1 MSQPDL
7 SSANAPRGVLV
18 QRPKASVY
26 TVMLVIALLAIL
38 LASLFLWLE
47 IGKYGGLGQIKGKV
61 SSVTPASGP
70 GFAGPVLA

>member
-38 LASLFLWLE
+38 LGCLFLWLE
-47 IGKYGGLGQIKGKV
+47 IGQYGGLGQIKGKV
-61 SSVTPASGP
+61 SSTIPARGP
-70 GFAGPVLA
+70 IYAGPLVA